1 VGPIIVRRI
10 VVTIPLLL
18 VVSFGVFSL
27 SLLLPSDPAVV
38 AAGGINAT
46 EESIEQKRH
55 ELGLDEPFL
64 EQYRHWLADAVR
76 LDFGESWISGRSVS
90 SDIWD
95 KLPITASITGAAIL
109 VGLCIGVPAGIL
121 AGTRPGSLVDKASV
135 VLATVG
141 VAIPNFWLA
150 LMLVVL
156 FAVHLDWFPVL
167 GYVGPGESVT
177 EWVRH
182 LVLPAIALGVLVA
195 ASLARQLRAGLVD
208 VLGSNYVRTA
218 WAKGG
223 TRFSVVGRHALKN
236 ASIPAVTILGL
247 QLGGLLGG
255 AVIIENI
262 FGIPGVGTLMVRGLS
277 NSDVPVIQGVVLVY
291 VLAHVLVNLAVDL
304 VYMVLNPKIVIS

>member
-1 VGPIIVRRI
+1 LGPIIVRRI

-18 VVSFGVFSL
+18 LVSFGVFSL
-27 SLLLPSDPAVV
+27 SILLPSDPAVV
-38 AAGGINAT
+38 AAGGVNAT
-46 EESIEQKRH
+46 EEAIEQKRH

-95 KLPITASITGAAIL
+95 KLPITASIAGAAVL
-109 VGLCIGVPAGIL
+109 VGLGIGVPAGIL

-135 VLATVG
+135 VLATIG

-156 FAVHLDWFPVL
+156 FAAHLDWFPVL

-177 EWVRH
+177 GWIRH

-236 ASIPAVTILGL
+236 AAIPAVTILGL

-304 VYMVLNPKIVIS
+304 VYTVLNPKIVIS